1 MHNSLIKVV
10 DHDNLR
16 RDPQTNAIVDIN
28 STGFE
33 NYLKIKNS
41 RQQHQDRLDHLETKI
56 NNFES
61 NLTDIKSLL
70 QQLLETKHG
79 HNN

>member
-1 MHNSLIKVV
+1 MHNTLIKVQ
-10 DHDNLR
+10 DHEHLR
-16 RDPQTNAIVDIN
+16 RDPETNAIVDIN
-28 STGFE
+28 ASGFE

-41 RQQHQDRLDHLETKI
+41 RQQQQDRLDQLETKI

-70 QQLLETKHG
+70 QQLLETRHG